1 MVHRHAGANNL
12 KYKHVLGHPP
22 MVDPV
27 IDPSFVLFPR
37 VFQSPIFSSGMPTS
51 LSPCSHSGFFWFLFA
66 NHGNPVLLA
75 IICFR
80 NTDLS
85 KLAFPGDLK
94 V

>member
-12 KYKHVLGHPP
+12 KYKHNLGHPP
-22 MVDPV
+22 MVGPV
-27 IDPSFVLFPR
+27 IDPSFVLFPSL
-37 VFQSPIFSSGMPTS
+37 FQSPIFRYAHLS
-51 LSPCSHSGFFWFLFA
+51 LSPCSHSGFWFLFA
-66 NHGNPVLLA
+66 NHGNPISLA